1 MSSSNERYYE
11 LLGLKKSDN
20 PDENKIKSAYKKM
33 ALKWHPDRNLKD
45 KETAEKKFK
54 EINEAYEILSDIE
67 KKKLYDQYGE
77 DIAQGRSG
85 GSPFGGGGM
94 PFGMGGPFG
103 GGGGATRVFFTSNGG
118 GMPGG
123 FRDPHDVFSSVF
135 GNSDLGSI
143 FNQVPMQRPK
153 RNKLYTYDLGVSLE
167 ELCNGCEKKM
177 KVSVGSNSQ
186 IFKINVKPGW
196 KTGTKITFDLD
207 RGDKVQFRVVEKGH
221 DYLIRQGNNIKWV
234 CSLKKSQ
241 IDKGVKLTIPTPMK
255 DEKLEMNTKNKYI
268 THGTVITVNGKGMP
282 IKGGPTRGDFLIE
295 FRINV

>member
-11 LLGLKKSDN
+11 LLGLKKTDN

-33 ALKWHPDRNLKD
+33 ALKWHPDRNLKN

-54 EINEAYEILSDIE
+54 EINEAYEILSNPE
-67 KKKLYDQYGE
+67 KRKLYDQYGE

-85 GSPFGGGGM
+85 GNPFAGGM
-94 PFGMGGPFG
+94 PFGMGSG
-103 GGGGATRVFFTSNGG
+103 GTRVFFTSSGG
-118 GMPGG
+118 GIPGG
-123 FRDPHDVFSSVF
+123 FRDPHDVFASVF
-135 GNSDLGSI
+135 GNSEIGNLFG
-143 FNQVPMQRPK
+143 QMERPQR
-153 RNKLYTYDLGVSLE
+153 RNKLYTYDIGVSLE

-186 IFKINVKPGW
+186 IFKISVKPGW

-282 IKGGPTRGDFLIE
+282 IKGGPSRGDFLIE
-295 FRINV
+295 FRIDEG